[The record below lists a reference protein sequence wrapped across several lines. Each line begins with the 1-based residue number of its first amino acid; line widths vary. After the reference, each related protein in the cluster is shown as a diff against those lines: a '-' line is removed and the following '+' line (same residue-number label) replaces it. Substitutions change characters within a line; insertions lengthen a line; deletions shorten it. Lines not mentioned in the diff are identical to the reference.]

1 MWNLNTIK
9 IYSDWKN
16 RENMICVGPGNPDS
30 ESQIPCAF
38 SCRSLLPS
46 HFINMGVGKGPG
58 TRKGSVRNAQG
69 VEGSRRHVTWK
80 QKGDYWV
87 RKGKRWR
94 VQQGVGETCGKKLHP
109 GGGTAI
115 FLSPHEVTTTNQS
128 SPWGN
133 NEFIRVTDQAQ
144 FWGQWQEHRW
154 PHKNLT
160 GQPVPSLCTLTSPQ
174 IQKHGTD
181 RAKLHE
187 IAWQEWLDTPLRGQW
202 PFSVG
207 ERESASTAVVIFSS
221 RQALLHS
228 WRWGLFGSWR
238 SCYAMRIHQDKA
250 YKDTW
255 SWNPLSCTL
264 I

>member
-9 IYSDWKN
+9 IYSDLKN
-16 RENMICVGPGNPDS
+16 RENMICVGPRDPDS
-30 ESQIPCAF
+30 ESQRPCAF

-58 TRKGSVRNAQG
+58 TRKGSVRNAQE

-154 PHKNLT
+154 PHKSLT

-174 IQKHGTD
+174 IQKHAQTGQNCMKLPD
-181 RAKLHE
+181 RSGWIPLWGASDSSLWGSKSQQAQPWWYFPAGRHCYTHEDGGCLVPGSHAMQWGYTRTKHIKTCGHE
-187 IAWQEWLDTPLRGQW
+187 IHYLAR
-202 PFSVG
+202 
-207 ERESASTAVVIFSS
+207 
-221 RQALLHS
+221 
-228 WRWGLFGSWR
+228 
-238 SCYAMRIHQDKA
+238 
-250 YKDTW
+250 
-255 SWNPLSCTL
+255 
-264 I
+264 